1 MHLHGIEP
9 WQHSHDF
16 TTDAELK
23 AERQTRWVVYLTAT
37 AMVVELLAGWL
48 TGSMALLADGWHMGS
63 HAAALGLSVFA
74 YRAARR
80 WAADSRFTFGTGKMP
95 TLAGYTSAL
104 LLGTGAL
111 WLLVEST
118 LRLLNP
124 VAIHYGEAM
133 MVAVLGLVV
142 NLVSAW
148 ILGRAGVEHDHHH
161 GLGHDHHR
169 DDDHHHDDGRGHGHH
184 AEHKDHN
191 LRAAY
196 LHVIADALTSLL
208 AIGALAAGML
218 LGWAFFDP
226 LMGIVGAA
234 LIGRWAYGLA
244 IDSARTLLD
253 AEDHGDTARRIRT
266 AMEAVDDLR
275 IADLHL
281 WRVGA
286 ASRACILSLVSH
298 DPWPVEYYRGLLSDI
313 PGIDH
318 LTIEVHQCRDRRC
331 GFEP

>member
-1 MHLHGIEP
+1 MSLPEPSCKWSSRHDHTFSQSRSIAQERRTLVVVGI
-9 WQHSHDF
+9 
-16 TTDAELK
+16 
-23 AERQTRWVVYLTAT
+23 TAV
-37 AMVVELLAGWL
+37 AMVAEVAAGL
-48 TGSMALLADGWHMGS
+48 VYGSMALLADGLHMAS
-63 HAAALGLSVFA
+63 HAVALTIAAFA
-74 YRAARR
+74 YLYARR
-80 WAADSRFTFGTGKMP
+80 RAFDRRFSFGTGKVNALGGFSGAVL
-95 TLAGYTSAL
+95 LALFALVMAGESVQRFFAPREIAFDMAL
-104 LLGTGAL
+104 L
-111 WLLVEST
+111 
-118 LRLLNP
+118 
-124 VAIHYGEAM
+124 VAAI
-133 MVAVLGLVV
+133 GLVV
-142 NLVSAW
+142 NLASAFV
-148 ILGRAGVEHDHHH
+148 LGVDHEEHGEGAEHAHHH
-161 GLGHDHHR
+161 H
-169 DDDHHHDDGRGHGHH
+169 
-184 AEHKDHN
+184 EDHN

-234 LIGRWAYGLA
+234 LIGRWAYGRA

-298 DPWPVEYYRGLLSDI
+298 DPRPVEYYRGLLADI

-331 GFEP
+331 GFKP